1 VTLDPD
7 KAKLE
12 ERSDTRRSV
21 MWSIG
26 IALFAAAIGWASY
39 LTVATND
46 TVGSI
51 RSTQTDTHSVLLDT
65 KTEVQSINNA
75 IKSVNRLFSE
85 IQQEG
90 AVIVQNQRAICSDF
104 PGCKLPAQPTINP

>member
-1 VTLDPD
+1 
-7 KAKLE
+7 
-12 ERSDTRRSV
+12 

-26 IALFAAAIGWASY
+26 AALGAVIIGWASY

-51 RSTQTDTHSVLLDT
+51 RSTQQDTHSTLMDT
-65 KTEVQSINNA
+65 KAEVQDLASA